1 MFRKT
6 IPSMSFPAFLDVLV
20 SERKIF
26 VCSWV
31 ETTKEMYDGFLI
43 EFDENQTPMDRG
55 VTRSLSFNDFIQ
67 PHEFPPEASGVYY
80 RNFPCAR
87 LSGPV
92 VLGEDLKPELEGRY
106 FEARGYSYL
115 DLDDPSINSAEK
127 TDAAVWTIGIDY
139 DGFPHPCFN
148 SVSLSADTKMHPL
161 RAARNLGA
169 PSCLF
174 VYQPFKDTP
183 FTECSISLKYN
194 MGIGYYSNLTGWT
207 ENVGFNYLGHM
218 ADALPTIR
226 LTSGSTN
233 KTITADGTETVEFK
247 IVDINGTTIDQDTTV
262 YLESTG
268 GYLPKSRIDVVNG
281 IGSFKTTAMG
291 LTSGDTYKVKLGF
304 RTMSGLLDV
313 NFEVS

>member
-1 MFRKT
+1 
-6 IPSMSFPAFLDVLV
+6 
-20 SERKIF
+20 
-26 VCSWV
+26 
-31 ETTKEMYDGFLI
+31 
-43 EFDENQTPMDRG
+43 
-55 VTRSLSFNDFIQ
+55 
-67 PHEFPPEASGVYY
+67 
-80 RNFPCAR
+80 
-87 LSGPV
+87 
-92 VLGEDLKPELEGRY
+92 
-106 FEARGYSYL
+106 
-115 DLDDPSINSAEK
+115 
-127 TDAAVWTIGIDY
+127 
-139 DGFPHPCFN
+139 
-148 SVSLSADTKMHPL
+148 
-161 RAARNLGA
+161 
-169 PSCLF
+169 
-174 VYQPFKDTP
+174 
-183 FTECSISLKYN
+183 
-194 MGIGYYSNLTGWT
+194 MGIGYYSNLTGWA

-247 IVDINGTTIDQDTTV
+247 IVDKNGTTIDQDTTV

>member
-20 SERKIF
+20 SDRKIF

-43 EFDENQTPMDRG
+43 EFDQNQTPMDRG
-55 VTRSLSFNDFIQ
+55 VTRSLSFDDFIQ
-67 PHEFPPEASGVYY
+67 PHQFPPEARGVYY
-80 RNFPCAR
+80 KNFPCAR
-87 LSGPV
+87 LTGPV

-148 SVSLSADTKMHPL
+148 SVAVSADSKMHPL

-194 MGIGYYSNLTGWT
+194 MGIGFYSNLTGWQ
-207 ENVGFNYLGHM
+207 ENVGFNYLSHM
-218 ADALPTIR
+218 ADAMPKIR
-226 LTSGSTN
+226 LTSGSAD
-233 KTITADGTETVEFK
+233 KTISADSTETVEFEITDSAGARILK
-247 IVDINGTTIDQDTTV
+247 NTTV

-268 GYLPKSRIDVVNG
+268 GYLPKSRIEVVNG
-281 IGSFKTTAMG
+281 VGSFKTTAMG
-291 LTSGDTYKVKLGF
+291 LSSGDTYKVKLGF
-304 RTMSGLLDV
+304 RSMSGLLDV